1 MGDAGRSAG
10 WSVYYDEA
18 EPSIGV
24 CICTLC
30 VCMWRVISLHYHNT
44 LLTSIDDEWNK
55 YIKEKQEEE
64 RIKKRSTA
72 DMGNENKTR
81 TKRRKNQSGIVYTA
95 LIELPPFRLFSSLS
109 LCLRQRSD
117 QTESTISEAITLD
130 GAIGKGKIISSEE
143 ILAGQH
149 EMNAWWS
156 SARVY
161 SVIFPFT

>member
-72 DMGNENKTR
+72 DMGNKNKTR
-81 TKRRKNQSGIVYTA
+81 TKRRKSIGDHLYRAHWTPSISAVF
-95 LIELPPFRLFSSLS
+95 ESLPLSSS
-109 LCLRQRSD
+109 EIRSD
-117 QTESTISEAITLD
+117 GKHDFWSDHIGRGRSGKAKSSVPRKFWLDSTKWTHDDPARES
-130 GAIGKGKIISSEE
+130 
-143 ILAGQH
+143 IL
-149 EMNAWWS
+149 
-156 SARVY
+156 
-161 SVIFPFT
+161 